1 MLARDVMRLLFVL
14 CILPFGGE
22 VCRFRKPNGTRR
34 CIQELA
40 IGGLELIFNSKPGQ
54 IKGSSNEDQEG
65 IQPCYSNSVTSNGAV
80 MTFSYC
86 GDATGTDKRNVN
98 NNCRVN
104 KSAIGWGIFI

>member
-40 IGGLELIFNSKPGQ
+40 IGGLELIFYSKPGQ
-54 IKGSSNEDQEG
+54 IKGSSNEDQ
-65 IQPCYSNSVTSNGAV
+65 
-80 MTFSYC
+80 
-86 GDATGTDKRNVN
+86 TGNTALLLQFCNEQQGGND
-98 NNCRVN
+98 
-104 KSAIGWGIFI
+104 IFLLR